1 MTREAF
7 KTSLIEFIAGPLSA
21 RRLGA
26 RHEIQIDG
34 ATRLFETG
42 IIDSLAILDLL
53 LFVEDVTGRPIPI
66 HKVDMKFFG
75 TVDRICNSF
84 WQQTEAPL

>member
-7 KTSLIEFIAGPLSA
+7 KTALIEFIAGPLSV
-21 RRLGA
+21 RRAGA
-26 RHEIQIDG
+26 RHAIHIDG

-53 LFVEDVTGRPIPI
+53 LFVEDMTGRPIPV

-75 TVDRICNSF
+75 TVDRICNGF
-84 WQQTEAPL
+84 WQQTEATS

>member
-1 MTREAF
+1 MSREAF
-7 KTSLIEFIAGPLSA
+7 KTALIEFIAGPLSV

-34 ATRLFETG
+34 STRLFETG

-53 LFVEDVTGRPIPI
+53 LFVEDVTGTPIPI

>member
-7 KTSLIEFIAGPLSA
+7 KTALIEFIAGPLSV
-21 RRLGA
+21 RRVGA
-26 RHEIQIDG
+26 RHAIQIDG
-34 ATRLFETG
+34 STHLFETG

-53 LFVEDVTGRPIPI
+53 LFVEGMTGRPIPV

-84 WQQTEAPL
+84 WHQTEATS